1 MWIVRG
7 VCESEKAKRPESVS
21 KVVVKMPKL
30 FVINF
35 INFIN
40 HTNICKFSN

>member
-1 MWIVRG
+1 MLIVREA
-7 VCESEKAKRPESVS
+7 CESDKAKRAESVS

-30 FVINF
+30 FVIKF